1 MAAVRLA
8 LLNPDKSSRASP
20 MLCSYPSISV
30 HANAVFSPNKQLSIK
45 PILLGVDWIPL
56 IP

>member
-8 LLNPDKSSRASP
+8 LLNPEKCSRASP

-30 HANAVFSPNKQLSIK
+30 HANVVFSPNKQLSIK
-45 PILLGVDWIPL
+45 PESIGFH
-56 IP
+56 